1 MPHSDIDK
9 IFQDTKAYFTGI
21 VVEHGGVASDLKFD
35 LLDQWVFTVNLGMS
49 YSLEVDAS
57 PFGGNHQVLGKLD
70 DWKKKENI
78 LQLELNEALN
88 NDDSQ
93 YSSGEILF
101 KVLDRLSVSE
111 TCSRCSGN
119 GRESCPSCNG
129 TGNSN
134 CTICYGTG
142 YRSESVS
149 GYDGNGNVVYSQVQ
163 RNCSSCYGTGKT
175 SCSRCSSGTV
185 VCSRCSGTGHITANF
200 VIQSVIS
207 PLSNIF
213 IEDDSSIAS
222 EVVGFFRTTGVKNMR
237 SIVAMTRVENAPYPK
252 LDKNGNP
259 IVYYKGKLDVL
270 LIRVRYLDL
279 TFEALTVNAFPD
291 VRKFPLA
298 EHILQEI
305 YNAVQDCSHNI
316 NRKSVAQIN
325 TELESLSLNP
335 LIKAAIANY
344 KQIRVNQRGTQ
355 EKASDALKMGLYK
368 VLDVNTTKE
377 FSKVLSN
384 NLIAIIEGSIRKQ
397 GLKKDII
404 SSVSKDNPNRKRNII
419 LWIMVVLAIII
430 IV

>member
-1 MPHSDIDK
+1 MPHSDSDK

-35 LLDQWVFTVNLGMS
+35 LLDQWVYTVNLGMS
-49 YSLEVDAS
+49 YSLEVDVS
-57 PFGGNHQVLGKLD
+57 PFGGNHQVRGKLD

-88 NDDSQ
+88 NNDSQ
-93 YSSGEILF
+93 YSSGEIIF
-101 KVLDRLSVSE
+101 KVLDRLTIAE
-111 TCSRCSGN
+111 TCSRCSGK

-129 TGNSN
+129 TGNPT

-163 RNCSSCYGTGKT
+163 RNCSTCHGTGKT
-175 SCSRCSSGTV
+175 SCSSCSAGSV
-185 VCSRCSGTGHITANF
+185 VCSRCSGTGHTTKNY
-200 VIQSVIS
+200 VIQSVIN
-207 PLSNIF
+207 PISNIF

-222 EVVGFFRTTGVKNMR
+222 EIVDFFRTTGVKNMR
-237 SIVAMTRVENAPYPK
+237 SVVAMTKDENAPYPK

-259 IVYYKGKLDVL
+259 IVYYKGQLDVL
-270 LIRVRYLDL
+270 LIRVSYFEL
-279 TFEALTVNAFPD
+279 TFEALTVNTFPD
-291 VRKFPLA
+291 IRKFPLA
-298 EHILQEI
+298 ENLLDEI
-305 YNAVQDCSHNI
+305 YNAVQDCAHNI

-325 TELESLSLNP
+325 TELASLSLNP

-355 EKASDALKMGLYK
+355 EKASDALKMELYK

-377 FSKVLSN
+377 FSRVLSN

-397 GLKKDII
+397 GLMTVII
-404 SSVSKDNPNRKRNII
+404 SSVSRYNPKRKRNII
-419 LWIMVVLAIII
+419 LWVMVVLAISL